1 MADNDVDDTVMDSV
15 TVVTF
20 HHDPHDENS
29 EGIESSR
36 ARDEPVLALFGDGSV
51 LAAVRDALRGKR
63 AGQDHANP
71 LRRPGRLRHW
81 RPGLALLVM
90 TLTVGACAQNPVT
103 GRKELLLVSEDW
115 ELSVGRQQY
124 APLRQAQG
132 GDYVVDP
139 GVEAYVRQV
148 GMRLAAKSDRK
159 LPYEFNVINDS
170 TPNAWALPGG
180 KISINR
186 GLLTELNN
194 EAELAAVLGH
204 EIVHAAAKHGARG
217 ATRGIGLQLAVIT
230 ATVAGSRK
238 GYGQL
243 AQLGST
249 IGAQIVNSRY
259 GRSAELESDLYGM
272 RYMARAG
279 YDPVGAV
286 KLQQTFVRLS
296 EGRRQDFLSGLFAS
310 HPPSRQRVEANVET
324 AASLPPGGEIGV
336 DRYRKAMARLKAK
349 QPAYERFDRAQKL
362 ASDGKT
368 KQAEAL
374 VREAIEIEPREGH
387 FASFLG
393 DMAQKR
399 RNYDQAR
406 RHYDQAIALNSDFFY
421 YWLQR
426 GKVNQAQRKSRAARA
441 DFARSVKLMPTADA
455 QAALGAIAL
464 AEGRK
469 SEAERWYAMA
479 AQAGGKSGDQARAA
493 LAKLSPPAD
502 ARNFAQVRHG
512 LSPDG
517 NLVFQII
524 NQTSR
529 PLASVQLGVRL
540 APGAEQK
547 TSTVRRLI
555 PPGKNVVINTGRPF
569 TRSQVGGVRFVVLG
583 AEFAN

>member
-1 MADNDVDDTVMDSV
+1 MM
-15 TVVTF
+15 
-20 HHDPHDENS
+20 
-29 EGIESSR
+29 
-36 ARDEPVLALFGDGSV
+36 
-51 LAAVRDALRGKR
+51 KR
-63 AGQDHANP
+63 ISGFY
-71 LRRPGRLRHW
+71 RW

-139 GVEAYVRQV
+139 GVEAYVREV
-148 GMRLAAKSDRK
+148 GNRLAAESDRK

-279 YDPVGAV
+279 YDPAGAV
-286 KLQQTFVRLS
+286 DLQKTFLRLA

-310 HPPSRQRVEANVET
+310 HPPSLLRVQANIET
-324 AASLPPGGEIGV
+324 AATLPEGGDIGV
-336 DRYRKAMARLKAK
+336 DRYREAMARLKAK

-362 ASDGKT
+362 ASDGNT

-374 VREAIEIEPREGH
+374 VREAMKIEPREGH

-393 DMAQKR
+393 DIERQR
-399 RNYDQAR
+399 RNYEQAK
-406 RHYDQAIALNSDFFY
+406 RHYDRAIAMNSDFFY

-426 GKVNQAQRKSRAARA
+426 GKVHQAQRNTLAARA

-464 AEGRK
+464 DQGRK
-469 SEAERWYAMA
+469 SEAKRWYAMA
-479 AQAGGKSGDQARAA
+479 AQAEGSAGNQARAA
-493 LAKLSPPAD
+493 LAKLAPPVD
-502 ARNFAQVRHG
+502 SRNYVQVRRG
-512 LSPDG
+512 VAPDG
-517 NLVFQII
+517 NLAFQIV

-529 PLASVQLGVRL
+529 PVRSVQLGIRL
-540 APGAEQK
+540 APGAAQQ
-547 TSTVRRLI
+547 TSNVRRLI
-555 PPGKNVVINTGRPF
+555 PAGKHVVINTGRPI
-569 TRSQVGGVRFVVLG
+569 TRARLGGVKVVVLG
-583 AEFAN
+583 AQLAN